1 MDVSAAQISAA
12 LQRLDFTVQT
22 VSDVRADAPANAT
35 FALHRDPGEPL
46 IETIPPWHRLDVAIP
61 ADLTEEVA
69 RIIGYE
75 HVGTTLIND
84 VLPVQRRN
92 DLFGTEESV
101 RDILMGIGLQEN
113 INHPLTT
120 PENHAKLNAQH
131 IVQTEAGKPTSYVTV
146 ANPSVPEKRA
156 MRRSMLVS
164 VLENLARNLRYT
176 DRLMTFEVGRVYLP
190 EQGDGILPHEDRRVS
205 ICVTGPRALP
215 GFQTANQPAE
225 EMDFFDLKGI
235 VETLL
240 QRLGIN
246 QARTEYRAKPETGVF
261 GPRCAEVLVDG
272 APIGLIGEVH
282 PQVRAAF
289 GIPSVRI
296 SAAELRLQPL
306 LKPAWELQPMQ
317 PISTYPPVVE
327 DLAFEVSEAITVQD
341 VQQAIRRGADERL
354 VAVELFDIYRGEPL
368 AIGHKSLAYRLT
380 YQSLQR
386 SLTEKEVTN
395 LRQRIIKTVETQT
408 SGKLRG

>member
-1 MDVSAAQISAA
+1 
-12 LQRLDFTVQT
+12 
-22 VSDVRADAPANAT
+22 
-35 FALHRDPGEPL
+35 
-46 IETIPPWHRLDVAIP
+46 
-61 ADLTEEVA
+61 
-69 RIIGYE
+69 
-75 HVGTTLIND
+75 
-84 VLPVQRRN
+84 
-92 DLFGTEESV
+92 
-101 RDILMGIGLQEN
+101 
-113 INHPLTT
+113 
-120 PENHAKLNAQH
+120 
-131 IVQTEAGKPTSYVTV
+131 
-146 ANPSVPEKRA
+146 
-156 MRRSMLVS
+156 
-164 VLENLARNLRYT
+164 
-176 DRLMTFEVGRVYLP
+176 
-190 EQGDGILPHEDRRVS
+190 
-205 ICVTGPRALP
+205 
-215 GFQTANQPAE
+215 
-225 EMDFFDLKGI
+225 
-235 VETLL
+235 
-240 QRLGIN
+240 
-246 QARTEYRAKPETGVF
+246 
-261 GPRCAEVLVDG
+261 VLVDG